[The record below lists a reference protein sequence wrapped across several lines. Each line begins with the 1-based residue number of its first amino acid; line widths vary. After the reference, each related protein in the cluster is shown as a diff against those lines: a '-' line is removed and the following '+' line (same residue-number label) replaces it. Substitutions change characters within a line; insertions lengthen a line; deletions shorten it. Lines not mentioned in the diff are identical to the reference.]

1 MKKSEQKHMSRVAD
15 LGCIVCRNFGYGR
28 SPAEI
33 HHIRDGQGMSQR
45 ASTYEVLPLCQKHHR
60 QSGYG
65 VSFHDGPEVWQRKF
79 GTERALLDQVNQLL
93 KEEEA
98 LWV

>member
-15 LGCIVCRNFGYGR
+15 LGCIVCRNLGYGR

-45 ASTYEVLPLCQKHHR
+45 ASNYEVLPLCQSITGK
-60 QSGYG
+60 
-65 VSFHDGPEVWQRKF
+65 VDTAFLF
-79 GTERALLDQVNQLL
+79 MMA
-93 KEEEA
+93 
-98 LWV
+98 